1 MRLILIILALLTAAI
16 QYPLWWGKG
25 GWLRVHELRKQI
37 AEQHEG
43 NAALTAR
50 NNALAAEVQDLKS
63 GTQAVEER
71 ARGELGL
78 IREGEVFV
86 QLLAPNE
93 ARPHVAPRPAAAA
106 RPAAPASR
114 SSSSSSSSSRPAAPA
129 ARSASSPR
137 PPRP

>member
-1 MRLILIILALLTAAI
+1 MRLLLIALALLTAAI

-37 AEQHEG
+37 TEQHEV

-93 ARPHVAPRPAAAA
+93 ARPQTPRRAAPATNTPRPNTPRPAQ
-106 RPAAPASR
+106 R
-114 SSSSSSSSSRPAAPA
+114 
-129 ARSASSPR
+129 
-137 PPRP
+137 